1 MSHPRETR
9 TIAVRTSENPD
20 REYRTIEY
28 QERDDGWYVDAGDG
42 FERFASVQAR
52 DRDVRQLLRKEYD
65 SRY

>member
-1 MSHPRETR
+1 MSDPEPK
-9 TIAVRTSENPD
+9 TIEVRTGDDSEQ
-20 REYRTIEY
+20 ECRTIEY
-28 QERDDGWYVDAGDG
+28 QERDDGWYVDAGSG